1 MGKYRVNYNLASC
14 QQAKYTNN
22 NPDLLIHIGDMS
34 DQTNMVGNPREV
46 WRVSPDGALADR
58 FKTLRNVFE
67 MSEYEFF
74 THYANIPDGVEGDDS
89 YIESC
94 RIVTERLQSKIPEL
108 PWSHLYV
115 ASQLHNQ
122 IPAGSTIHLGILSPL
137 RSWSYFDFHP
147 TIEVYCNQGGFG
159 IDGNM
164 SSLLGASLINPNR
177 IYYAVVGDLSFFYDM
192 NLIGNRHVGN
202 NIRILLVNNSLGAE
216 FLLFKQTNIVTCIN
230 DIESYISAKDHF
242 GHKSSKLVHH
252 YAEDLGFEYLSANNK
267 EEFAQSYSRFITP
280 KVTEKPMIFE
290 VFTDVEN
297 ENEAL
302 KKCGV

>member
-1 MGKYRVNYNLASC
+1 
-14 QQAKYTNN
+14 
-22 NPDLLIHIGDMS
+22 
-34 DQTNMVGNPREV
+34 
-46 WRVSPDGALADR
+46 
-58 FKTLRNVFE
+58 
-67 MSEYEFF
+67 MSEYDFF
-74 THYANIPDGVEGDDS
+74 TYYVNIPDEVEGDDS
-89 YIESC
+89 YIKSC
-94 RIVTERLQSKIPEL
+94 QIVTERLQSKIPDL

-122 IPAGSTIHLGILSPL
+122 IPANSTIHLGILSPL

-164 SSLLGASLINPNR
+164 SSLLGASLIHPNR

-216 FLLFKQTNIVTCIN
+216 FLLFKQTNTITCIN

-242 GHKSSKLVHH
+242 GHQSSKLVRH
-252 YAEDLGFEYLSANNK
+252 YAEDLGFKYLSASNK
-267 EEFAQSYSRFITP
+267 EEFTQIYPQFTTP
-280 KVTEKPMIFE
+280 EITEKPIIFE

-302 KKCGV
+302 KRMWNIEKGKSNIVKNVIKQTFGESNIRTIKNLLNK